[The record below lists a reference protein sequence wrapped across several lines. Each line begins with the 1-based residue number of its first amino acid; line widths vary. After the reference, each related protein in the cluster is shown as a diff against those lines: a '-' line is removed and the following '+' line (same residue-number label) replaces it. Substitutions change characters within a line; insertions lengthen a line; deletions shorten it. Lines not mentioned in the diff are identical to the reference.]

1 MNGFQWLVAAVLTAA
16 GGWVLGTSVGIGVGA
31 AFALVAAFSWI
42 VGARANPDRLLTR
55 RDLDVRLVAAGEATL
70 VRIRVSG
77 VGDGPFV
84 WTRIRDR
91 VPAGVE
97 IQGSTGRFSIGSDDL
112 HEGFFYRA
120 SFMKRGSYRL
130 GPVEIATG
138 DLLGIRTRVRETEVS
153 DEILV
158 YPKVVPIGEAAVRS
172 TRPFGDRR
180 SDKRAT
186 EDPTRPVGARKF
198 ESGDA
203 LKRIHWPATARSGNL
218 MSRLYDGASGP
229 LAWIVPNLC
238 RKDWPDEEAF
248 ELGMTVCAS
257 LAVGLSE
264 VEGIAQTNLH
274 EGVSDQARRETL
286 LATIARLEGG
296 ETSFSERLIEE
307 RPHFPWRSTLIVV
320 VSRLDA
326 DAAAVLDDLRR
337 HGHGIS
343 LVAVGPG
350 TSVTMGRAAAIGAE
364 VARVESEEGIRG
376 LAFFR

>member
-16 GGWVLGTSVGIGVGA
+16 GGWVLGTPVGLGVGA
-31 AFALVAAFSWI
+31 AFALVAGFSWI
-42 VGARANPDRLLTR
+42 VGARANPGRLLAR
-55 RDLDVRLVAAGEATL
+55 RDVDLRLVPMGETAM
-70 VRIRVSG
+70 VRIRVTG

-84 WTRIRDR
+84 WTRIRDK
-91 VPAGVE
+91 VPPGVE
-97 IQGSTGRFSIGSDDL
+97 IQGSAGRFSIGNDDL
-112 HEGFFYRA
+112 GDGFFYRA
-120 SFMKRGSYRL
+120 RFLRRGAYRL

-158 YPKVVPIGEAAVRS
+158 YPRVVPIGEAAVRS

-203 LKRIHWPATARSGNL
+203 LKRIHWPATARSGRL

-229 LAWIVPNLC
+229 LAWIVPNLSAQ
-238 RKDWPDEEAF
+238 DWPDDEAF

-264 VEGIAQTNLH
+264 VEGIDGTTLH
-274 EGVSDQARRETL
+274 EGVPDLARRETL
-286 LATIARLEGG
+286 LAAIARLKEE
-296 ETSFSERLIEE
+296 ETDRYG
-307 RPHFPWRSTLIVV
+307 RWHCKDVVIV
-320 VSRLDA
+320 
-326 DAAAVLDDLRR
+326 
-337 HGHGIS
+337 
-343 LVAVGPG
+343 
-350 TSVTMGRAAAIGAE
+350 
-364 VARVESEEGIRG
+364 IRG
-376 LAFFR
+376 IDLGERAGG